1 MSSPRLDVPAEAI
14 TVTSAPRPGAWSVE
28 VVFVDELPNIV
39 TAAQRGDVD
48 AFTELVRQYQD
59 LAFAAAY
66 ARLRDAH
73 LAQDVAQEA
82 FLQAHRDLPMLR
94 EPAAFPHW
102 LRRIVAKYV
111 DRAVRGRKLLTV
123 PLDEALSAK
132 DEQWEPSGLAEANEL
147 SDLVNAE
154 VARLPERERIVI
166 TLFYTADRPLADVAA
181 FLGVPPSTIKKRL
194 FDARRRMK
202 ERIMSQ
208 LGDRLREH
216 RPSQNEHFTRRVQF
230 LIAVRTGDL
239 STVRRLLQV
248 DPSFV
253 RATLP
258 REAWGEPEMGQPTL
272 PLEFD
277 YTPLHFAATY
287 GHLELARVLLAH
299 GADVDDATPGETPL
313 DRAVIM
319 HDVPLATLLLEHG
332 ANPDHESA
340 AGLTALHRAA
350 IRGHREIARLLLAHR
365 ASPLARDR
373 SGRTALDW
381 AVLEGWQEVA
391 ATLRGDASGWNL
403 AVELEHTGEPDGWSG
418 RVLDAGGN
426 ALDGNGPTPVPAVHA
441 YQPAAALLERP
452 TGPMLETGIKALDLL
467 APLTR
472 GGAAWFSARGG
483 VGLMVLLA
491 ELSRRLAHR
500 GGRVVMA
507 RWQERFYRVEDALR
521 ELRELG
527 TDDITT
533 MVVGRLADPTER
545 REQALLT
552 GWNVAEAFRAEG
564 RDVLLIVDV
573 PPAGLPELE
582 SVRTRLSAVVGPGSI
597 TLLVFDLVLPSTSFE
612 SPAVVA
618 GDWDAY
624 ITFDLQLARRGLFPA
639 IDPLASTS
647 RLLTDGL
654 VDPQHGRVAR
664 QARALLEW
672 SRAEHGAAPLDP
684 ETLLTRTRRLELFQ
698 TQPFFVAEPWT
709 ARPGESVP
717 FDDTLA
723 AYSALVDGAADT
735 EPEET
740 LRYIGRWRPT
750 MPPEAPG

>member
-1 MSSPRLDVPAEAI
+1 M
-14 TVTSAPRPGAWSVE
+14 E

-39 TAAQRGDVD
+39 AAAQRGDMD
-48 AFTELVRQYQD
+48 AFTELVRRYQD

-66 ARLRDAH
+66 ARLRDTH

-102 LRRIVAKYV
+102 LRRIVAKYA
-111 DRAVRGRKLLTV
+111 DRVVRGRKLPTV
-123 PLDEALSAK
+123 PLDEAFSVK
-132 DEQWEPSGLAEANEL
+132 DEHPEPNSLAEAHEL
-147 SDLVNAE
+147 SDLVISE
-154 VARLPERERIVI
+154 VARLSERERIVI
-166 TLFYTADRPLADVAA
+166 ALYYTADRSLADVAA
-181 FLGVPPSTIKKRL
+181 FLGVPTSTIKKRL

-202 ERIMSQ
+202 ERIMNQ
-208 LGDRLREH
+208 LGDTLREH
-216 RPSQNEHFTRRVQF
+216 RPSQNEHFTQRVQF

-239 STVRRLLQV
+239 STVRRLLQA
-248 DPSFV
+248 DPSLV

-258 REAWGEPEMGQPTL
+258 REEWGEPEMGQPTL

-299 GADVDDATPGETPL
+299 GAEVDDATPGETPL

-319 HDVPLATLLLEHG
+319 HDVPMATLLLEHG
-332 ANPDHESA
+332 ANPDHPSA

-350 IRGHREIARLLLAHR
+350 IRGHTEVVRLLLAHR
-365 ASPLARDR
+365 ANALACDP

-391 ATLRGDASGWNL
+391 AALRGEAPVWNL
-403 AVELEHTGEPDGWSG
+403 EVEPAHKSQLDGWLG
-418 RVLDAGGN
+418 RVLDADGTP
-426 ALDGNGPTPVPAVHA
+426 LDGHGPTPVPAA
-441 YQPAAALLERP
+441 RPYEPAALQLERP

-472 GGAAWFSARGG
+472 GGAAWLSARGG
-483 VGLMVLLA
+483 VGLMVLFA
-491 ELSRRLAHR
+491 ELSQRLAHR
-500 GGRVVMA
+500 GGRVVFV
-507 RWQERFYRVEDALR
+507 RWQERFYRVDDALR

-527 TDDITT
+527 THDITT
-533 MVVGRLADPTER
+533 MVVGRLADPSER

-552 GWNVAEAFRAEG
+552 GWSVAEAFGAEG

-582 SVRTRLSAVVGPGSI
+582 SLRTRLRAPVGPGSI
-597 TLLVFDLVLPSTSFE
+597 TLLVFDLVLPSTGFE
-612 SPAVVA
+612 SPVVVP

-624 ITFDLQLARRGLFPA
+624 VAFDLELARRGMFPA
-639 IDPLASTS
+639 MDPLASTS
-647 RLLTDGL
+647 RLLRDDL
-654 VDPQHGRVAR
+654 VDPQHARVA
-664 QARALLEW
+664 QQVRALLE
-672 SRAEHGAAPLDP
+672 STRAEHGDGRPGP
-684 ETLLTRTRRLELFQ
+684 EALSTRARRVELFQ

-709 ARPGESVP
+709 GRPGESVP
-717 FDDTLA
+717 FEDTLTD
-723 AYSALVDGAADT
+723 YSALVDGAADT
-735 EPEET
+735 MPEES
-740 LRYIGRWRPT
+740 LRYVGRWQPT
-750 MPPEAPG
+750 SPSEAPDS